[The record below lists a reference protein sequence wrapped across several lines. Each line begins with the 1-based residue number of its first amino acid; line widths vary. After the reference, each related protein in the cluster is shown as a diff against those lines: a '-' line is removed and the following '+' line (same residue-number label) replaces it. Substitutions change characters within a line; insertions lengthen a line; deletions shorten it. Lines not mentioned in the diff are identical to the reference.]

1 MVESKTFFFSIVLFL
16 FFSTLLSGC
25 TSNDIKIVDIKKFE
39 DTNISYSNFSCQT
52 DAKIAT
58 ITKYSHTEKDIIE
71 IKYSYF
77 LSTGNCYNEGALSLT
92 NFKPDEIYHHEFGF
106 TDYLVNRL
114 SITYP
119 VFKFK
124 AIRTTYIERK

>member
-1 MVESKTFFFSIVLFL
+1 MLFL

-58 ITKYSHTEKDIIE
+58 ITKYSHTCSFDVIDKSPNEKDIIE
-71 IKYSYF
+71 IKYSYC

-92 NFKPDEIYHHEFGF
+92 NFKPGEIYHHEFGF